1 MTTPR
6 PALARLAD
14 RLGIVARYEDVTG
27 GVRETSDETRVALVA
42 AMGWAGDTEES
53 AAASLAALDRSGEIR
68 LVSPVCVWREWAG
81 GDPEL
86 VARVSPDHRGADYEI
101 EIRLEDGAVHHAA
114 GRLPET
120 SAPRARLALPVRPPL
135 GYHDVRLTVAGPEP
149 ITGEQRLIL
158 APRRAFQPEQ
168 ALGERA
174 AFGLWTNAYALR
186 GRSGFGHGT
195 LTDVADL
202 ARFAGEFGASFVGLN
217 PLHAVPNRGL
227 AFAPYSPSSRLYRN
241 VLYLDVEKVPEL
253 AHAEAA
259 RRLLDEP
266 GRKRRRAEL
275 RASARIDHEAVLDLS
290 LPVLEELHRC
300 FAADRAGGGGG
311 SRVLAY
317 ETYLREEGPSL
328 IDFCTWE
335 VLSEHLGE
343 PGRPNCVWTS
353 WPEEYRDP
361 RAARVEAFR
370 REHAARIDFRCW
382 LQFELDCQLGAA
394 QGEARDAGLELG
406 LYSDLAVGASAASAE
421 SWLASSL
428 HAGGASV
435 GAPPDDYAPDGQN
448 WGVPPLDPHAIRLD
462 GYRFYGRLL
471 RAGFRH
477 AGALRIDHAMQL
489 VRLFWIPE
497 GRSGSEGAYVAYR
510 AEELLGVLALESVRA
525 RSVVVAEDLGTV
537 PPELPGLLTDWGLL
551 GSSVVY
557 FQRAPGGG
565 FRPASDYPARSL
577 ATIGTH
583 DLAPFLGFVSG
594 ADLRLIGSLTKS
606 GVDAA
611 GRATRAADYGA
622 LLARLREDGL
632 LAPDDEEPQAVLRA
646 LHRFLASTP
655 AVLVAAGFDDLA
667 GEEEPVNLPGVPL
680 EVHRSWSRRMGRSL
694 EELMAD
700 DRVRDGLEAFAAR
713 RSGA

>member
-1 MTTPR
+1 M
-6 PALARLAD
+6 ARLAD
-14 RLGIVARYEDVTG
+14 RLGIVARYEDVAG
-27 GVRETSDETRVALVA
+27 GMRETSDETRAALVA
-42 AMGWAGDTEES
+42 AMGWAGHSERS
-53 AAASLAALDRSGEIR
+53 AAESLAALDRSRELR
-68 LVSPVCVWREWAG
+68 LMSPVCVWREWAES
-81 GDPEL
+81 DPEL
-86 VARVSPDHRGADYEI
+86 VARLPPDLRGADYEI
-101 EIRLEDGAVHHAA
+101 EIRLEDGTVHRSG

-120 SAPRARLALPVRPPL
+120 SASSVRLALPVRPPL
-135 GYHDVRLTVAGPEP
+135 GYHDVRLTVVGREP

-158 APRRAFQPEQ
+158 TPRRVFQPEQ
-168 ALGERA
+168 ALGARG

-195 LTDVADL
+195 LSDVADL
-202 ARFAGEFGASFVGLN
+202 ARFVGEFGASFVGLN

-241 VLYLDVEKVPEL
+241 VLYLDLERVPEL
-253 AHAEAA
+253 GHSEAA
-259 RRLLDEP
+259 RRLLDDP
-266 GRKRRRAEL
+266 GRRRRRAEL

-290 LPVLEELHRC
+290 LPVLEELHRF
-300 FAADRAGGGGG
+300 FAAGRAAGRGG
-311 SRVLAY
+311 SRALAY
-317 ETYLREEGPSL
+317 EKYLREEGPSL

-335 VLSEHLGE
+335 VLSGHLGD
-343 PGRPNCVWTS
+343 PGHPNCVWTS

-361 RAARVEAFR
+361 RSARVDAFR

-382 LQFELDCQLGAA
+382 LQFELDRQLESVQA
-394 QGEARDAGLELG
+394 EARDAGLELG
-406 LYSDLAVGASAASAE
+406 LYSDLAVGASSASAE

-428 HAGGASV
+428 HAGGVSV

-448 WGVPPLDPHAIRLD
+448 WGVPPLDPHAMRLD

-471 RAGFRH
+471 RAAFRH
-477 AGALRIDHAMQL
+477 SGALRIDHAMQL

-497 GRSGSEGAYVAYR
+497 GRSGAEGAYVAYR

-537 PPELPGLLTDWGLL
+537 PPELPGLLADWGLL

-557 FQRAPGGG
+557 FQRDPGGG
-565 FRPASDYPARSL
+565 FRPASDYPPRSL

-583 DLAPFLGFVSG
+583 DLPPFLGFVSG
-594 ADLRLIGSLTKS
+594 ADLRLIASLTKN
-606 GVDAA
+606 GGNAA
-611 GRATRAADYGA
+611 GHATRAADYEA
-622 LLARLREDGL
+622 LLARLREDGF
-632 LAPDDEEPQAVLRA
+632 LAANDEEPQAVLRA

-667 GEEEPVNLPGVPL
+667 GEEEPVNLPGIPL
-680 EVHRSWSRRMGRSL
+680 EVHRSWSRRMRRSL

-700 DRVRDGLEAFAAR
+700 DRVRDGLEAFASR
-713 RSGA
+713 RRVRV

>member
-1 MTTPR
+1 MSTAR

-14 RLGIVARYEDVTG
+14 RLGIVARYEDVSG
-27 GVRETSDETRVALVA
+27 GVRETPDETRAALVA
-42 AMGWAGDTEES
+42 AMGWPGHSERSAEE
-53 AAASLAALDRSGEIR
+53 SLAALDRSRELR
-68 LVSPVCVWREWAG
+68 LVSPVCVWREWAE

-86 VARVSPDHRGADYEI
+86 VARVSPNDRGADYEI
-101 EIRLEDGAVHHAA
+101 EIRLEDGTVHRSE
-114 GRLPET
+114 GRLPEA
-120 SAPRARLALPVRPPL
+120 SAPTVGLALPLRPPL
-135 GYHDVRLTVAGPEP
+135 GYHDVRLTVAGREP
-149 ITGEQRLIL
+149 LTGEQRLIM

-195 LTDVADL
+195 LTDVAEL

-241 VLYLDVEKVPEL
+241 VLYIDVERVPEL
-253 AHAEAA
+253 AHSEGA
-259 RRLLDEP
+259 RRLLDDP
-266 GRKRRRAEL
+266 GRRRRRAEL
-275 RASARIDHEAVLDLS
+275 RASGRIDHEAVLDLA

-300 FAADRAGGGGG
+300 FAAGRAGGGRG
-311 SRVLAY
+311 SRAHAY
-317 ETYLREEGPSL
+317 EEYLKQEGPSL

-343 PGRPNCVWTS
+343 PGRPNGVWTS

-361 RAARVEAFR
+361 RGARVEAFR

-382 LQFELDCQLGAA
+382 LQFELDRQLGAV
-394 QGEARDAGLELG
+394 QGEARNAGLELG
-406 LYSDLAVGASAASAE
+406 LYSDLAVGASSASAE

-428 HAGGASV
+428 HAAGVSV

-448 WGVPPLDPHAIRLD
+448 WGVPPLDPHGMRLD

-471 RAGFRH
+471 RAAFRH

-497 GRSGSEGAYVAYR
+497 GRSGAEGAYVAYR

-537 PPELPGLLTDWGLL
+537 PPELPGLLADWGLL

-557 FQRAPGGG
+557 FQRDARGG
-565 FRPASDYPARSL
+565 FRPASEYPARSL
-577 ATIGTH
+577 ATVGTH
-583 DLAPFLGFVSG
+583 DLAPFHGFASG
-594 ADLRLIGSLTKS
+594 ADLRLLGSLL
-606 GVDAA
+606 GNGGDAA
-611 GRATRAADYGA
+611 ARATRAADYRA

-632 LAPDDEEPQAVLRA
+632 LAEDDDEPRAVLRA

-680 EVHRSWSRRMGRSL
+680 EIHRSWSRRMRRSL
-694 EELMAD
+694 DELMAD
-700 DRVRDGLEAFAAR
+700 DGVRDGLEAFATR
-713 RSGA
+713 RSRS